1 MINLTDSELYGIT
14 SEYYAALI
22 RNNSQLHDDVNHYLL
37 NTILEKG

>member
-22 RNNSQLHDDVNHYLL
+22 RNNSHDDVNRYLL